1 MFQKVLVLGFGNM
14 SSAIVKRMLSAGTV
28 DKNAFY
34 VVSHGGKST
43 QNMESLDL
51 QAFDG
56 QPEFDTVLLGLKPQ
70 NYHETLPEYEKYLK
84 PDAVIVSMMAGVQC
98 QNILKYIKS
107 QSFSVVRIMP
117 NTPCSIGEGVV
128 GAFLPMS
135 WNQSDK
141 LKFKG
146 ILQCCGDFVE
156 VAHEGDLHIITAIAG
171 SGPAYFFYVMEAM
184 AKKAE
189 ACGLDFYTAQHLVA
203 ATCKGAGAYAA
214 LSLKEKSITELK
226 LDVVSKGGTTEAGL
240 NMLDSC
246 DVADS
251 FEKAVGESFQKSIK
265 LS

>member
-28 DKNAFY
+28 DKSAFY

-51 QAFDG
+51 HGFDG
-56 QPEFDTVLLGLKPQ
+56 QAGFDTVLLGLKPQ
-70 NYHETLPEYEKYLK
+70 NYHEILPEYEKYLK
-84 PDAVIVSMMAGVQC
+84 PDAVIVSMMAGVQS
-98 QNILKYIKS
+98 QNILKYT
-107 QSFSVVRIMP
+107 QNQTFSVVRIMP

-128 GAFLPMS
+128 GTFFPVS
-135 WNQSDK
+135 WNQNDK
-141 LKFKG
+141 LKFQE
-146 ILQCCGDFVE
+146 IFECCGDFVE
-156 VAHEGDLHIITAIAG
+156 VTHEDDLHIITAIAG

-189 ACGLDFYTAQHLVA
+189 ACGLDYDTAQRLVA
-203 ATCKGAGAYAA
+203 ATCKGAGAYATF
-214 LSLKEKSITELK
+214 SLKEKSITELK

-246 DVADS
+246 DVS
-251 FEKAVGESFQKSIK
+251 TSVEKAVGESFKKSIK